1 MATEAD
7 GQVWAVID
15 GGLVVNTVVW
25 DGVSDWT
32 PPEGTILES
41 LSDWPHVGI
50 GWTYN
55 AKATVNKFVDN
66 RPTEELTD
74 GSD

>member
-1 MATEAD
+1 MDLESREA
-7 GQVWAVID
+7 VWAVIEE
-15 GGLVVNTVVW
+15 GKVAATVVW

-41 LSDWPHVGI
+41 LADWPHVGI

-55 AKATVNKFVDN
+55 PKATVNKFVDN
-66 RPTEELTD
+66 RPTEEPTD

>member
-1 MATEAD
+1 MDLESKEA
-7 GQVWAVID
+7 VWAVID
-15 GGLVVNTVVW
+15 GDTVVNTVVW
-25 DGVSDWT
+25 DGVSDWS

-41 LSDWPHVGI
+41 LADSPHVGI

-55 AKATVNKFVDN
+55 PKATVNKFVDN
-66 RPTEELTD
+66 RPTEEDID